1 MFNPTLNLWSVTV
14 ARELAEEGLVIAAG
28 PVVDLP
34 LIKGEAIPDD
44 VGVSAGLSINSGF
57 EKVLSWRVALVS
69 FNVVTS

>member
-1 MFNPTLNLWSVTV
+1 M
-14 ARELAEEGLVIAAG
+14 IAAG

-34 LIKGEAIPDD
+34 LIKGETIPDD